1 MEPISRSQALA
12 GAPAVARANPA
23 SASKASA
30 ARLKRADIRVL
41 KRSVSRDQGAD
52 AALQLLA
59 RSVQFRHGR
68 LAAVRL
74 DKALEVGARLPADIV
89 SYFAS
94 LPAKHRSAML
104 GVATHPFARIVLGEL
119 PAPPALQASRDA
131 REFNERI

>member
-1 MEPISRSQALA
+1 MEHISRSQALA
-12 GAPAVARANPA
+12 EAAAVARVNAAPGSAPA
-23 SASKASA
+23 S
-30 ARLKRADIRVL
+30 RLKRADIRVL
-41 KRSVSRDQGAD
+41 KRSVSRDKGAD

-74 DKALEVGARLPADIV
+74 DKAMEVGAKLPPDIV

-104 GVATHPFARIVLGEL
+104 GVATHPFARMVLGEL
-119 PAPPALQASRDA
+119 PASPAPRASRDA